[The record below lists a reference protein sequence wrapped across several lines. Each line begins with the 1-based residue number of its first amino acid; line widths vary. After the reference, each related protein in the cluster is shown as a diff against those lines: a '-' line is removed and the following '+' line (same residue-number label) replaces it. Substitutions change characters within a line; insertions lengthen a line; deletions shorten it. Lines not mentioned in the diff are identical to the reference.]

1 MGQRNAAL
9 KAVPRMASFWGE
21 ERLGVE
27 KSRGKSESKGKWFFS
42 KRLNETGR
50 RWRRYKVKR

>member
-9 KAVPRMASFWGE
+9 KAVPQMASFRSE

-27 KSRGKSESKGKWFFS
+27 KSRGKSESKGK
-42 KRLNETGR
+42 
-50 RWRRYKVKR
+50 